1 MDVAFFIGHW
11 GICFDLVPLFG
22 LLQVKP
28 LQSFYFF
35 LVTLIFVGFYS
46 HFWPS
51 LPLAANMAG
60 MSHMLLSSP
69 VFWWGLI
76 MAPATALLPDFSIK
90 TYLINLLLFFFFHV
104 YLYPLISIQ
113 VLEHNVQVIH

>member
-1 MDVAFFIGHW
+1 VKTQFVKSYFFIQLTH
-11 GICFDLVPLFG
+11 ICLF
-22 LLQVKP
+22 LP
-28 LQSFYFF
+28 S
-35 LVTLIFVGFYS
+35 S

-76 MAPATALLPDFSIK
+76 LAPVTALLSDFSIK
-90 TYLINLLLFFFFHV
+90 T
-104 YLYPLISIQ
+104 
-113 VLEHNVQVIH
+113 